1 MGLRVGVAPALNSWP
16 MAIRVLAVKY
26 PDASLR
32 LRDAVQG
39 RGEGFMARDPIQL
52 ETLRR
57 LVHEERLRAELT
69 AEITA
74 KLEKERAVATWPA
87 RLWTF
92 FNSPLGVIVFSSVL
106 IASVGKFYSDYRSE
120 QIEINARRTEAMKL
134 ATEYD
139 RRLNAVRSVAL
150 DVLEAKG
157 RQVGGSPPTVRL
169 PDEAKAAIKG
179 IWSGSGSGPT
189 SKEFEAID
197 TTQIVRKLDLTD
209 GVSGEQ
215 RAPCEGRL
223 NDLRDPASFQVWL
236 DQSLVYGQ
244 MTIDALYHQTL
255 PMKKH
260 DRRAAKLMNETRR
273 EVEASLVDAHTLS
286 SAPPTTCK

>member
-169 PDEAKAAIKG
+169 PDEANQRHLERFGFRTHVKG
-179 IWSGSGSGPT
+179 IRGNRYNADSP
-189 SKEFEAID
+189 
-197 TTQIVRKLDLTD
+197 
-209 GVSGEQ
+209 
-215 RAPCEGRL
+215 
-223 NDLRDPASFQVWL
+223 
-236 DQSLVYGQ
+236 
-244 MTIDALYHQTL
+244 
-255 PMKKH
+255 
-260 DRRAAKLMNETRR
+260 ETRSDR
-273 EVEASLVDAHTLS
+273 WRLRRTAGALRGASE
-286 SAPPTTCK
+286 